1 MFTPFSTKPFL
12 LAWIALS
19 LLNVVWSAPTSDN
32 STEAEDAP
40 GRLYRWIAIA
50 CGAVINIFIGG
61 YAGLTNILETEGRWT
76 QRLEFVRDEN
86 KWWSGMSTIVLTAF
100 AMDVAAFSKG
110 ESVDATILLLAA
122 EVGIVVFVYVVQG
135 TLHAEFRLIV
145 WLAWTGNSRTGC
157 DLLEG
162 AKIGGILVSGRR
174 GAQLVQRK
182 PRYESKVEIPGYG
195 AMFSPKIKQDLM
207 TVLKQTPETER
218 RTADEVF
225 GFVEVNGIVKKFV
238 YPQQEL
244 GQSKVSILWGGG
256 SCELFSRRVSRGITG
271 YTLDRIRSSY
281 SLINVDE
288 KKWMFVAGGIVS
300 RNKGLYP
307 WKLMCGLVEGAVFID
322 EVETTSKWRPRS
334 AKTSRSQYL
343 IESKAQF
350 GGLGDGFCSAVV
362 EIALLM
368 QDVPNSMV
376 IRALRG
382 NVEQQPSEKL
392 WRIQELFEGM
402 ELQRAMY
409 ESQYMTLCAKFN
421 WYSKTNDERPDL
433 LMGMMYATHK
443 NWSYTLG
450 GDEQGVRE
458 IVERELAGLL
468 DHPFTIKSHLDTL
481 INLGAYLG
489 IPKGNRREVISRVR
503 SKFAEEGALWT
514 MFSEEFMEP
523 VEEKSEKPEIPQ
535 RPESSI
541 VDLE

>member
-1 MFTPFSTKPFL
+1 
-12 LAWIALS
+12 
-19 LLNVVWSAPTSDN
+19 
-32 STEAEDAP
+32 
-40 GRLYRWIAIA
+40 
-50 CGAVINIFIGG
+50 
-61 YAGLTNILETEGRWT
+61 
-76 QRLEFVRDEN
+76 
-86 KWWSGMSTIVLTAF
+86 
-100 AMDVAAFSKG
+100 MDVAAFSKG

-122 EVGIVVFVYVVQG
+122 EVGVVVFVYVVQG
-135 TLHAEFRLIV
+135 TLHAEFRHIV

-162 AKIGGILVSGRR
+162 AKIAAILASGNR
-174 GAQLVQRK
+174 GAHLAERK
-182 PRYESKVEIPGYG
+182 PRYESKVDIPGYG

-225 GFVEVNGIVKKFV
+225 G
-238 YPQQEL
+238 
-244 GQSKVSILWGGG
+244 
-256 SCELFSRRVSRGITG
+256 VSRGITG
-271 YTLDRIRSSY
+271 YTLERIRSSY

-343 IESKAQF
+343 IESTAQF
-350 GGLGDGFCSAVV
+350 GGLGEGFCLAVV

-368 QDVPNSMV
+368 QDIPNSIV
-376 IRALRG
+376 IRALKG
-382 NVEQQPSEKL
+382 NVEQQQSEKM
-392 WRIQELFEGM
+392 WRIQKLFEGM

-409 ESQYMTLCAKFN
+409 ECQYMTLCAKLN

-433 LMGMMYATHK
+433 IMGMMYAAYQ

-458 IVERELAGLL
+458 IVEKEIAGLL
-468 DHPFTIKSHLDTL
+468 DHKFTVKSHLDTL

-489 IPKGNRREVISRVR
+489 IPKGNRREVISRV
-503 SKFAEEGALWT
+503 SNKFFEGGVLWT
-514 MFSEEFMEP
+514 IFTEDTTVHAKDE
-523 VEEKSEKPEIPQ
+523 SEKPEIPEKPERPE
-535 RPESSI
+535 RPESSF